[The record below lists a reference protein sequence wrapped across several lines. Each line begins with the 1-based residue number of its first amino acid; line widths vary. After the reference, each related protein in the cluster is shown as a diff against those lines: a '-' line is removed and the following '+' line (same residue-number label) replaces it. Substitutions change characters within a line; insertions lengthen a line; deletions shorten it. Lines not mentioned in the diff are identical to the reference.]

1 MKTSTLALAAL
12 FLAIGCGRVVS
23 VDDSNETP
31 FTNEK
36 DAAVDDATPDVPDV
50 STEDVVTTQP
60 EAGVCAAYTPGYD
73 AIANGGHVGGGPA
86 GCQVAI
92 GVHDESGT
100 PTNDFA
106 TSAVGTAT
114 LTGQQLRLTC
124 GDAGNLIM
132 SAIIDCYKGP
142 GTYDV
147 PAGALFLG
155 GKASDRKCRLD
166 ADTTEGELRG
176 FISCDK
182 APADPTNVFSNTTAP
197 IGLGVYALPY
207 P

>member
-1 MKTSTLALAAL
+1 MKTSTVALAAFL
-12 FLAIGCGRVVS
+12 FAIGCGRVVS
-23 VDDSNETP
+23 VDDTVDGP
-31 FTNEK
+31 FTEK
-36 DAAVDDATPDVPDV
+36 DAGTTDATPDVTDLP
-50 STEDVVTTQP
+50 DVVTTQN
-60 EAGVCAAYTPGYD
+60 EGGACAVYKPGFD
-73 AIANGGHVGGGPA
+73 AVANGGHVAGGPA

-92 GVHDESGT
+92 GVHDEGGS
-100 PTNDFA
+100 PTNDIA
-106 TSAVGTAT
+106 KSSVGTAS
-114 LTGQQLRLTC
+114 LTGQTLRLSC

-132 SAIIDCYKGP
+132 IATIDCYKGP

-155 GKASDRKCRLD
+155 GKASDRRCRLD
-166 ADTTEGELRG
+166 ADTTEGQLRG

-182 APADPTNVFSNTTAP
+182 DPADPTNVFSNTTAP